1 MAQRKALNAKNIAW
15 GVYGVVLI
23 AAIVAVVVLGV
34 GYFSARSTEKARDSA
49 LASAKDY
56 ATTMFGY
63 TPKNIDDHIARSQT
77 FVTGEAAAQYKQ
89 WTVTP
94 KYGDTVRKDNIVSAA
109 TIQDAGVVEN
119 TRNTATVL
127 LFVNQSVSRGK
138 KEDVRID
145 PSRVT
150 FHMTREGGMW
160 KIGSI
165 DVLTDTTLRQL
176 ISKETTAPPGARPLP
191 SAPAL
196 APSAP
201 TAPSTPSAP
210 TTVPSAPAG
219 G

>member
-1 MAQRKALNAKNIAW
+1 MVQRTAVSRNKIAW
-15 GVYGVVLI
+15 ICYALVLV
-23 AAIVAVVVLGV
+23 AALAAAVVLGV

-63 TPKNIDDHIARSQT
+63 TPKNIDDHITRSQT

-89 WTVTP
+89 WTVDP
-94 KYGDTVRKDNIVSAA
+94 KYGNTVRKDNIVSTA

-119 TRNTATVL
+119 TRDTATVL
-127 LFVNQSVSRGK
+127 LFINQSVSRN

-150 FHMTREGGMW
+150 FNMVRQGDDW
-160 KIGSI
+160 KIDSI

-176 ISKETTAPPGARPLP
+176 ISKDTK
-191 SAPAL
+191 
-196 APSAP
+196 
-201 TAPSTPSAP
+201 
-210 TTVPSAPAG
+210 APAG
-219 G
+219 ATTLPASGAPSSVPAVPTPTG